1 MMKHLLISLSLLLAG
16 VSLAEEPSPSLRRD
30 EARFLNQAIPSAI
43 IEDKLRI
50 WEGSGWRV
58 ANPVEGSRTK
68 AKVLVVN
75 VWATYCT
82 PCLTEFP
89 VLRDMAQRIEADYQK
104 DVQFIFLSETTDPQL
119 MKEFVAKNVKILPQK
134 IPLYLDENENFARIL
149 RYFQRG
155 GSLSLPTTIILDENR
170 NIRYAMIGAVLDRR
184 SELVNAIDDI
194 MGSIQQRNQK

>member
-1 MMKHLLISLSLLLAG
+1 MKHLLISLSLLLAG

-75 VWATYCT
+75 VWATYCK

-119 MKEFVAKNVKILPQK
+119 MKEFVAKNVRILPQK

>member
-1 MMKHLLISLSLLLAG
+1 MKHLLISLSLLLAG

>member
-58 ANPVEGSRTK
+58 ANAVEGSRTK